1 MVSER
6 KFIKENVRR
15 VLLKEYLRAQ
25 TARAGFGGIDIQR
38 TPLGTHITLIAERPG
53 LVIGRRGAT
62 INELTRAVE
71 EDYKFEHPQIE
82 VSEVANPALNPHI
95 MAQKLALAL
104 ERGWHFRRAGH
115 STVLRIM
122 EAGAKG
128 CQVTISG
135 KLTGERHRTVRF
147 KAGHVK
153 YCGEPKLQF
162 MWTAYA
168 TAMKK
173 AGMMGI
179 KVQIMDP
186 NARLPDEIE
195 VMKPAEALAKGLIPK
210 VLTEAEAAALAALPP
225 ASGEVSDEELQR
237 VLEGAT
243 ERAAP
248 KRRPRAKKAQ
258 PPAAEGDKP
267 TEAKP
272 RRTRAKKAQAPAA
285 AEGEKKAEE
294 PPAGAP
300 PAAPPP
306 AGVPAAEA
314 PPAQPAKED

>member
-53 LVIGRRGAT
+53 LVIGRRGST

-71 EDYKFEHPQIE
+71 EDYHFEHPQIE

-128 CQVTISG
+128 CQITISG

-153 YCGEPKLQF
+153 YCGEPRLTF
-162 MWTAYA
+162 MWNAYA

-186 NARLPDEIE
+186 NARLPDEID
-195 VMKPAEALAKGLIPK
+195 VMDPEEALAKGLVPK
-210 VLTEAEAAALAALPP
+210 RVEAVEVTGKGEVALAP
-225 ASGEVSDEELQR
+225 AEFSEEDLKKI
-237 VLEGAT
+237 LEET
-243 ERAAP
+243 P
-248 KRRPRAKKAQ
+248 KEQKPRRPRAKKA
-258 PPAAEGDKP
+258 PAPASEGGAPAEGAVPSKP
-267 TEAKP
+267 K
-272 RRTRAKKAQAPAA
+272 RTRAKKA
-285 AEGEKKAEE
+285 
-294 PPAGAP
+294 
-300 PAAPPP
+300 
-306 AGVPAAEA
+306 PAAEA
-314 PPAQPAKED
+314 PKDGAPVAADESKPAEGA

>member
-1 MVSER
+1 VVSER

-71 EDYKFEHPQIE
+71 EDFKFEHPQIE

-128 CQVTISG
+128 CQVTIAG

-153 YCGEPKLQF
+153 YCGEPKLEF
-162 MWTAYA
+162 MWRAYA

-179 KVQIMDP
+179 KVEIMDP
-186 NARLPDEIE
+186 NARLPDEID
-195 VMKPAEALAKGLIPK
+195 VMEPEEALVKGLVPK
-210 VLTEAEAAALAALPP
+210 KVDAVEVVGGAEVPLPEAGPLDEDLKEALGAAQK
-225 ASGEVSDEELQR
+225 G
-237 VLEGAT
+237 T
-243 ERAAP
+243 P
-248 KRRPRAKKAQ
+248 KRRPRAKKAA
-258 PPAAEGDKP
+258 PAADKP
-267 TEAKP
+267 ADGAPPKP
-272 RRTRAKKAQAPAA
+272 RRTRAKKAAPATDKPA
-285 AEGEKKAEE
+285 DKPAEGEK
-294 PPAGAP
+294 P
-300 PAAPPP
+300 
-306 AGVPAAEA
+306 AEA
-314 PPAQPAKED
+314 PAPETTATEPPKTE

>member
-15 VLLKEYLRAQ
+15 VLLKEFLRAQ
-25 TARAGFGGIDIQR
+25 TQRAGFGGIDIQR

-53 LVIGRRGAT
+53 LVIGRRGST

-128 CQVTISG
+128 CQITIAG

-147 KAGHVK
+147 RQGHIK
-153 YCGEPKLQF
+153 YCGEPRHEF
-162 MWTAYA
+162 MWEAYA
-168 TAMKK
+168 VAMKK

-186 NARLPDEIE
+186 NARLPDEIDVVE
-195 VMKPAEALAKGLIPK
+195 PADAIARGIIAPK
-210 VLTEAEAAALAALPP
+210 VEEVEVLAGKEQKVAEPVEG
-225 ASGEVSDEELQR
+225 SEEELKA
-237 VLEGAT
+237 VLD
-243 ERAAP
+243 AAP
-248 KRRPRAKKAQ
+248 RDGAKPKRPRGKKPEAPPGGDASAKPKRSRAKKADT
-258 PPAAEGDKP
+258 PSNAPEAAG
-267 TEAKP
+267 
-272 RRTRAKKAQAPAA
+272 Q
-285 AEGEKKAEE
+285 
-294 PPAGAP
+294 
-300 PAAPPP
+300 AAPEKPEP
-306 AGVPAAEA
+306 
-314 PPAQPAKED
+314 

>member
-1 MVSER
+1 
-6 KFIKENVRR
+6 

-25 TARAGFGGIDIQR
+25 TMRAGFGGIDIQR

-71 EDYKFEHPQIE
+71 EDYGFEHPQIE
-82 VSEVANPALNPHI
+82 VTEVANPAINPHI

-147 KAGHVK
+147 KQGHVK
-153 YCGEPKLQF
+153 YCGETRHEF
-162 MWTAYA
+162 MWEAQA
-168 TAMKK
+168 IAMKK

-186 NARLPDEIE
+186 AAKMPDEIH
-195 VMKPAEALAKGLIPK
+195 VIQPADALLKGLIPK
-210 VLTEAEAAALAALPP
+210 KVLEVEVVGGKEVPLAGAPL
-225 ASGEVSDEELQR
+225 SDEELKA
-237 VLEGAT
+237 VLEKAPK
-243 ERAAP
+243 EAP
-248 KRRPRAKKAQ
+248 KRRSRAKKPAAPAEGAAPAEPKPRRSRAKKAAAPAPDA
-258 PPAAEGDKP
+258 PPS
-267 TEAKP
+267 EA
-272 RRTRAKKAQAPAA
+272 AA
-285 AEGEKKAEE
+285 AEK
-294 PPAGAP
+294 PADDNP
-300 PAAPPP
+300 ST
-306 AGVPAAEA
+306 
-314 PPAQPAKED
+314 

>member
-15 VLLKEYLRAQ
+15 VLLKEYLRLQ

-53 LVIGRRGAT
+53 LVIGRRGST

-128 CQVTISG
+128 CQITISG

-153 YCGEPKLQF
+153 YCGEPRLEF
-162 MWTAYA
+162 MWNAYA

-186 NARLPDEIE
+186 NAKLPDEIDVIE
-195 VMKPAEALAKGLIPK
+195 PEEALVKGLEPKRVEAVEVAAGGEVALPSAEFADEEVRK
-210 VLTEAEAAALAALPP
+210 VLEEAP
-225 ASGEVSDEELQR
+225 
-237 VLEGAT
+237 
-243 ERAAP
+243 
-248 KRRPRAKKAQ
+248 
-258 PPAAEGDKP
+258 
-267 TEAKP
+267 AKP
-272 RRTRAKKAQAPAA
+272 KRTRAKKAPA
-285 AEGEKKAEE
+285 AEGASPGDGSAPAKPKRSRAKKA
-294 PPAGAP
+294 
-300 PAAPPP
+300 
-306 AGVPAAEA
+306 PAAEA
-314 PPAQPAKED
+314 PKEGEPAPPAPAPAPAEEPKPAEGA

>member
-1 MVSER
+1 MASER

-15 VLLKEYLRAQ
+15 VLLKEYLRKQ

-53 LVIGRRGAT
+53 LVIGRRGST

-71 EDYKFEHPQIE
+71 EDFHFEHPQIE

-186 NARLPDEIE
+186 NARLPDEIDVIE
-195 VMKPAEALAKGLIPK
+195 PEEALVKGLIPK
-210 VLTEAEAAALAALPP
+210 KVDGTEVKGL
-225 ASGEVSDEELQR
+225 SEVP
-237 VLEGAT
+237 LEGAEPT
-243 ERAAP
+243 DEDLKKALGPPSEGAP
-248 KRRPRAKKAQ
+248 KRRPRAKKATG
-258 PPAAEGDKP
+258 AEGALP
-267 TEAKP
+267 KP
-272 RRTRAKKAQAPAA
+272 RRPRPKKPAEGAGARPAEAPAEPESA
-285 AEGEKKAEE
+285 PAER
-294 PPAGAP
+294 AP
-300 PAAPPP
+300 PAAQK
-306 AGVPAAEA
+306 AE
-314 PPAQPAKED
+314 Q

>member
-53 LVIGRRGAT
+53 LVIGRRGST

-71 EDYKFEHPQIE
+71 EDYHFEHPQIE

-128 CQVTISG
+128 CQITISG

-153 YCGEPKLQF
+153 YCGEPRLTF
-162 MWTAYA
+162 MWNAYA

-186 NARLPDEIE
+186 NARLPDEIDVIE
-195 VMKPAEALAKGLIPK
+195 PEEALVKGLVPKKVEAVEVVAGGEVPLPSAEFSEEELRK
-210 VLTEAEAAALAALPP
+210 VLE
-225 ASGEVSDEELQR
+225 D
-237 VLEGAT
+237 
-243 ERAAP
+243 AP
-248 KRRPRAKKAQ
+248 
-258 PPAAEGDKP
+258 
-267 TEAKP
+267 AKP
-272 RRTRAKKAQAPAA
+272 KRTRAKKAPA
-285 AEGEKKAEE
+285 AEGAAPADGSAPPKPKRTRAKKA
-294 PPAGAP
+294 
-300 PAAPPP
+300 
-306 AGVPAAEA
+306 PAAEA
-314 PPAQPAKED
+314 PKEEPAPAPAEEQKPPEGA

>member
-53 LVIGRRGAT
+53 LVIGRRGST

-71 EDYKFEHPQIE
+71 EDYHFEHPQIE

-128 CQVTISG
+128 CQITISG

-153 YCGEPKLQF
+153 YCGEPRLTF
-162 MWTAYA
+162 MWNAYA

-186 NARLPDEIE
+186 NARLPDEIDVIE
-195 VMKPAEALAKGLIPK
+195 PEEALVKGLVPK
-210 VLTEAEAAALAALPP
+210 KVEAVEVTPGGEVPLPP
-225 ASGEVSDEELQR
+225 AEFPEGELAK
-237 VLEGAT
+237 VLEDAP
-243 ERAAP
+243 AKP
-248 KRRPRAKKAQ
+248 KRSRAKKA
-258 PPAAEGDKP
+258 PATGADGAPAEGAP
-267 TEAKP
+267 AKP
-272 RRTRAKKAQAPAA
+272 KRSRAKKAPAADAPKDEAAPAPA
-285 AEGEKKAEE
+285 EDPKPAEGA
-294 PPAGAP
+294 
-300 PAAPPP
+300 
-306 AGVPAAEA
+306 
-314 PPAQPAKED
+314 

>member
-15 VLLKEYLRAQ
+15 VLLKEFLRAQ
-25 TARAGFGGIDIQR
+25 TQRAGFGGIDIQR

-53 LVIGRRGAT
+53 LVIGRRGST

-71 EDYKFEHPQIE
+71 HDFLFEHPQIE

-128 CQVTISG
+128 CQITIAG

-147 KAGHVK
+147 RQGHIK
-153 YCGEPKLQF
+153 YCGEPRHEF
-162 MWTAYA
+162 MWEAYA
-168 TAMKK
+168 VAMKK

-179 KVQIMDP
+179 QVQIMDP
-186 NARLPDEIE
+186 NARLPDEID
-195 VMKPAEALAKGLIPK
+195 VLDPAEAVAQGIIAPK
-210 VLTEAEAAALAALPP
+210 MQEVEVVSQEEVKVEGAEGAD
-225 ASGEVSDEELQR
+225 EVSDQELKE
-237 VLEGAT
+237 VLDAT
-243 ERAAP
+243 PKEPAKP
-248 KRRPRAKKAQ
+248 KRARAKKATSKT
-258 PPAAEGDKP
+258 AA
-267 TEAKP
+267 AKP
-272 RRTRAKKAQAPAA
+272 KRSRS
-285 AEGEKKAEE
+285 KKAETAKADE
-294 PPAGAP
+294 TKPAGAK
-300 PAAPPP
+300 AA
-306 AGVPAAEA
+306 
-314 PPAQPAKED
+314 AKEKEENPGA

>member
-53 LVIGRRGAT
+53 LVIGRRGST

-71 EDYKFEHPQIE
+71 EDYHFEHPQIE

-128 CQVTISG
+128 CQVTIAG

-162 MWTAYA
+162 MWRAYA

-173 AGMMGI
+173 SGMMGI
-179 KVQIMDP
+179 KVEIMDP
-186 NARLPDEIE
+186 NAKLPDEIDVIE
-195 VMKPAEALAKGLIPK
+195 PEEALVKGLIPRK
-210 VLTEAEAAALAALPP
+210 FDESEVVAGVDIGVPADASSEAELAKALVESAGKTA
-225 ASGEVSDEELQR
+225 G
-237 VLEGAT
+237 
-243 ERAAP
+243 
-248 KRRPRAKKAQ
+248 KRRPRARK
-258 PPAAEGDKP
+258 PAAAPQAPSAQGEAQA
-267 TEAKP
+267 AKP
-272 RRTRAKKAQAPAA
+272 RRSRAKKPPAT
-285 AEGEKKAEE
+285 EGE
-294 PPAGAP
+294 AGASSP
-300 PAAPPP
+300 PAADAGKQEGAKDSGGDATPPERP
-306 AGVPAAEA
+306 SSE
-314 PPAQPAKED
+314 

>member
-15 VLLKEYLRAQ
+15 VLLKEFLRAQ
-25 TARAGFGGIDIQR
+25 TQRAGFGGIDIQR

-71 EDYKFEHPQIE
+71 QDYHFEHPQIE

-128 CQVTISG
+128 CQITIAG

-147 KAGHVK
+147 RQGHIK
-153 YCGEPKLQF
+153 YCGEPRHEF
-162 MWTAYA
+162 MWEAYA
-168 TAMKK
+168 VAMKK

-186 NARLPDEIE
+186 NARLPDEID
-195 VMKPAEALAKGLIPK
+195 VLDPAEAVARGLVAPK
-210 VLTEAEAAALAALPP
+210 VQEVEVVGGKDVPAPPLEVSEEELKEVLEATPKEAAK
-225 ASGEVSDEELQR
+225 
-237 VLEGAT
+237 
-243 ERAAP
+243 P
-248 KRRPRAKKAQ
+248 KRPRAKK
-258 PPAAEGDKP
+258 PSAAAAGGAAA
-267 TEAKP
+267 AKP
-272 RRTRAKKAQAPAA
+272 RQSRAKKAGAAAPKAAGEPAA
-285 AEGEKKAEE
+285 AVAPKGDE
-294 PPAGAP
+294 P
-300 PAAPPP
+300 
-306 AGVPAAEA
+306 EA
-314 PPAQPAKED
+314 

>member
-15 VLLKEYLRAQ
+15 VLLKEYLRQQ

-53 LVIGRRGAT
+53 LVIGRRGST

-71 EDYKFEHPQIE
+71 EDFKFEHPQIE

-128 CQVTISG
+128 CQITISG

-153 YCGEPKLQF
+153 YCGEPRLEF
-162 MWTAYA
+162 MWNAYA

-186 NARLPDEIE
+186 NAKLPDEIDVIE
-195 VMKPAEALAKGLIPK
+195 PEEALVKGLVPK
-210 VLTEAEAAALAALPP
+210 KVEAVEVTP
-225 ASGEVSDEELQR
+225 SGEVALAPAEFAEGELR
-237 VLEGAT
+237 KVLEEAP
-243 ERAAP
+243 AKP
-248 KRRPRAKKAQ
+248 KRSRAKKA
-258 PPAAEGDKP
+258 PAAEGAAGEAAPKP
-267 TEAKP
+267 K
-272 RRTRAKKAQAPAA
+272 RSRAKKAPATEAPKEEAAPAPA
-285 AEGEKKAEE
+285 PAPDAKPAEGA
-294 PPAGAP
+294 
-300 PAAPPP
+300 
-306 AGVPAAEA
+306 
-314 PPAQPAKED
+314 

>member
-15 VLLKEYLRAQ
+15 VLLKEYLRQQ

-53 LVIGRRGAT
+53 LVIGRRGST

-128 CQVTISG
+128 VQITISG

-147 KAGHVK
+147 RQGHIK
-153 YCGEPKLQF
+153 YCGEPRHEF
-162 MWTAYA
+162 MWEAYA
-168 TAMKK
+168 VAMKK

-179 KVQIMDP
+179 KVQSMDP
-186 NARLPDEIE
+186 NARLPDEID
-195 VMKPAEALAKGLIPK
+195 VMSQEEAVAKGIVAPRIQ
-210 VLTEAEAAALAALPP
+210 
-225 ASGEVSDEELQR
+225 EVE
-237 VLEGAT
+237 VTGA
-243 ERAAP
+243 
-248 KRRPRAKKAQ
+248 
-258 PPAAEGDKP
+258 G
-267 TEAKP
+267 
-272 RRTRAKKAQAPAA
+272 
-285 AEGEKKAEE
+285 
-294 PPAGAP
+294 
-300 PAAPPP
+300 
-306 AGVPAAEA
+306 
-314 PPAQPAKED
+314 

>member
-25 TARAGFGGIDIQR
+25 TMRAGFGGIDIQR

-53 LVIGRRGAT
+53 LVIGRRGST

-71 EDYKFEHPQIE
+71 EDFHFEHPQIE

-147 KAGHVK
+147 KQGHVK
-153 YCGEPKLQF
+153 YCGEPKLEF
-162 MWTAYA
+162 MWDAYA

-173 AGMMGI
+173 SGMMGI

-186 NARLPDEIE
+186 NARLPDEID
-195 VMKPAEALAKGLIPK
+195 VMDPKEALAKGIISARPLEVEVVGGREVPIGGEPLSEDEVRK
-210 VLTEAEAAALAALPP
+210 VLDEVPKEPAKRKPRAKKAPAPSADGSPAPAAKP
-225 ASGEVSDEELQR
+225 
-237 VLEGAT
+237 
-243 ERAAP
+243 
-248 KRRPRAKKAQ
+248 RRPRAKK
-258 PPAAEGDKP
+258 PAADAAAP
-267 TEAKP
+267 TEAKS
-272 RRTRAKKAQAPAA
+272 TDAASAPD
-285 AEGEKKAEE
+285 
-294 PPAGAP
+294 
-300 PAAPPP
+300 
-306 AGVPAAEA
+306 EA
-314 PPAQPAKED
+314 PKPE

>member
-1 MVSER
+1 VVSER

-53 LVIGRRGAT
+53 LVIGRRGST

-71 EDYKFEHPQIE
+71 EDFKFEHPQIE

-128 CQVTISG
+128 CQVTIAG

-153 YCGEPKLQF
+153 YCGEPKLEF
-162 MWTAYA
+162 MWRAYA

-179 KVQIMDP
+179 KVEIMDP
-186 NARLPDEIE
+186 NARLPDEID
-195 VMKPAEALAKGLIPK
+195 VMEPEEALVKGLVPRKVDAVEVVAGAEVPLGDAPPLGEDIKKALEEAPK
-210 VLTEAEAAALAALPP
+210 
-225 ASGEVSDEELQR
+225 G
-237 VLEGAT
+237 
-243 ERAAP
+243 AP
-248 KRRPRAKKAQ
+248 KRRPRAKKAA
-258 PPAAEGDKP
+258 PAADGAP
-267 TEAKP
+267 SAPKP
-272 RRTRAKKAQAPAA
+272 RRPRAKKAPVPSETPAQSEKP
-285 AEGEKKAEE
+285 AETPAQGEKPAET
-294 PPAGAP
+294 
-300 PAAPPP
+300 PPP
-306 AGVPAAEA
+306 EA
-314 PPAQPAKED
+314 TAPETPKSE

>member
-15 VLLKEYLRAQ
+15 VLLKEYLRKQ

-53 LVIGRRGAT
+53 LVIGRRGST

-71 EDYKFEHPQIE
+71 EDYHFEHPQIE

-153 YCGEPKLQF
+153 YCGEPKLEF

-179 KVQIMDP
+179 KIQIMDP
-186 NARLPDEIE
+186 NARLPDEIDVIE
-195 VMKPAEALAKGLIPK
+195 PEEALVKGLIPK
-210 VLTEAEAAALAALPP
+210 KVDAAEVV
-225 ASGEVSDEELQR
+225 GGVEVPLGGPEPTDEEIKKA
-237 VLEGAT
+237 LESAPEG
-243 ERAAP
+243 AP
-248 KRRPRAKKAQ
+248 KRRPRAKKAAPSEGAAPRPRRPRAKKPAAAQ
-258 PPAAEGDKP
+258 APPPLEAPAAETPKTDG
-267 TEAKP
+267 
-272 RRTRAKKAQAPAA
+272 
-285 AEGEKKAEE
+285 
-294 PPAGAP
+294 
-300 PAAPPP
+300 
-306 AGVPAAEA
+306 
-314 PPAQPAKED
+314 

>member
-25 TARAGFGGIDIQR
+25 TMRAGFGGIDIQR

-53 LVIGRRGAT
+53 LVIGRRGST

-71 EDYKFEHPQIE
+71 EDFHFEHPQIE

-147 KAGHVK
+147 KQGHVK
-153 YCGEPKLQF
+153 YCGEPKLEF
-162 MWTAYA
+162 MWDAYA

-173 AGMMGI
+173 SGMMGI

-186 NARLPDEIE
+186 NARLPDEID
-195 VMKPAEALAKGLIPK
+195 VMDPKEALAKGIISARPLEVAVIGGREVPIDAPPLSDDEVRK
-210 VLTEAEAAALAALPP
+210 VLDEVPREP
-225 ASGEVSDEELQR
+225 A
-237 VLEGAT
+237 
-243 ERAAP
+243 
-248 KRRPRAKKAQ
+248 KRKPRAKKT
-258 PPAAEGDKP
+258 PAPSADGSP
-267 TEAKP
+267 ATPAKP
-272 RRTRAKKAQAPAA
+272 RRPRVKKPAADAAAPAEA
-285 AEGEKKAEE
+285 QSSD
-294 PPAGAP
+294 
-300 PAAPPP
+300 AAPD
-306 AGVPAAEA
+306 EA
-314 PPAQPAKED
+314 PKSE

>member
-53 LVIGRRGAT
+53 LVIGRRGST

-71 EDYKFEHPQIE
+71 EDYHFEHPQIE

-186 NARLPDEIE
+186 NARLPDEID
-195 VMKPAEALAKGLIPK
+195 VMDPEEALVKGLIPK
-210 VLTEAEAAALAALPP
+210 KVDPNAVLVEADAGAEATDEELKQALAA
-225 ASGEVSDEELQR
+225 ASQG
-237 VLEGAT
+237 G
-243 ERAAP
+243 P
-248 KRRPRAKKAQ
+248 KRRPRAKKAT
-258 PPAAEGDKP
+258 PGEGEAATAPRPRKP
-267 TEAKP
+267 
-272 RRTRAKKAQAPAA
+272 RAKKDAPESSEKPAPAQSG
-285 AEGEKKAEE
+285 AEPTKSPE
-294 PPAGAP
+294 
-300 PAAPPP
+300 
-306 AGVPAAEA
+306 
-314 PPAQPAKED
+314 

>member
-15 VLLKEYLRAQ
+15 VLLKEYLRKQ
-25 TARAGFGGIDIQR
+25 TMRAGFGGIDIQR

-53 LVIGRRGAT
+53 LVIGRRGST

-71 EDYKFEHPQIE
+71 EDFHFEHPQIE
-82 VSEVANPALNPHI
+82 VTEVANPAINPHI

-115 STVLRIM
+115 STVMRIM

-147 KAGHVK
+147 KQGHVK
-153 YCGEPKLQF
+153 YCGETRHQF
-162 MWTAYA
+162 MWEAQA
-168 TAMKK
+168 IAMKK

-186 NARLPDEIE
+186 NAKMPDEIHVVQPE
-195 VMKPAEALAKGLIPK
+195 DALARGLIPK
-210 VLTEAEAAALAALPP
+210 KVLEVEVVGGREVPIAGAAL
-225 ASGEVSDEELQR
+225 SDEELR
-237 VLEGAT
+237 AVLEGAPK
-243 ERAAP
+243 EAP
-248 KRRPRAKKAQ
+248 KRRSRAKK
-258 PPAAEGDKP
+258 PAA
-267 TEAKP
+267 
-272 RRTRAKKAQAPAA
+272 
-285 AEGEKKAEE
+285 
-294 PPAGAP
+294 PPVEGAP
-300 PAAPPP
+300 PAEPKPRRSRAKKPKPAPE
-306 AGVPAAEA
+306 AAEA
-314 PPAQPAKED
+314 GTPTSEAAAEPKPADDNPST

>member
-53 LVIGRRGAT
+53 LVIGRRGST

-71 EDYKFEHPQIE
+71 EDYHFEHPQIE

-128 CQVTISG
+128 CQITISG

-153 YCGEPKLQF
+153 YCGEPRLTF
-162 MWTAYA
+162 MWNAYA

-186 NARLPDEIE
+186 NARLPDEIDVIE
-195 VMKPAEALAKGLIPK
+195 PEEALAKGLVPK
-210 VLTEAEAAALAALPP
+210 KVEAVEVTGQGEVALAP
-225 ASGEVSDEELQR
+225 AEFSEEDLKKILDE
-237 VLEGAT
+237 
-243 ERAAP
+243 AP
-248 KRRPRAKKAQ
+248 KEPKPRKPRAKKA
-258 PPAAEGDKP
+258 PAPAAEGAAP
-267 TEAKP
+267 AKP
-272 RRTRAKKAQAPAA
+272 KRTRAKKAPAPAPEA
-285 AEGEKKAEE
+285 PKDAGPAPAPADEPKPAEG
-294 PPAGAP
+294 GA
-300 PAAPPP
+300 
-306 AGVPAAEA
+306 
-314 PPAQPAKED
+314 

>member
-15 VLLKEYLRAQ
+15 VLLKEFLRAQ
-25 TARAGFGGIDIQR
+25 TQRAGFGGIDIQR

-53 LVIGRRGAT
+53 LVIGRRGST

-71 EDYKFEHPQIE
+71 QDYLFEHPQIE

-128 CQVTISG
+128 CQITIAG

-147 KAGHVK
+147 RQGHIK
-153 YCGEPKLQF
+153 YCGEPRHEF
-162 MWTAYA
+162 MWEAYA
-168 TAMKK
+168 VAMKK

-186 NARLPDEIE
+186 NARLPDEIDVVE
-195 VMKPAEALAKGLIPK
+195 PADAIARGLVAPK
-210 VLTEAEAAALAALPP
+210 VEEVEVIGGRDVKVAP
-225 ASGEVSDEELQR
+225 GEDVSKEELEA
-237 VLEGAT
+237 VLEATPKEGAK
-243 ERAAP
+243 P
-248 KRRPRAKKAQ
+248 KRPRAKKAA
-258 PPAAEGDKP
+258 PAEG
-267 TEAKP
+267 EAKP
-272 RRTRAKKAQAPAA
+272 KRPRAKKAAPAQAPAPEPAQA
-285 AEGEKKAEE
+285 A
-294 PPAGAP
+294 
-300 PAAPPP
+300 AAP
-306 AGVPAAEA
+306 
-314 PPAQPAKED
+314 KEDKPEA

>member
-25 TARAGFGGIDIQR
+25 TMRAGFGGIDIQR

-53 LVIGRRGAT
+53 LVIGRRGST

-71 EDYKFEHPQIE
+71 EDFHFEHPQIE

-147 KAGHVK
+147 KQGHVK
-153 YCGEPKLQF
+153 YCGEPKLEF

-186 NARLPDEIE
+186 NARLPDEID
-195 VMKPAEALAKGLIPK
+195 VMDPKEALAKGLVSPK
-210 VLTEAEAAALAALPP
+210 VQEVVVMGGREIPLEGPAL
-225 ASGEVSDEELQR
+225 SDEEVR
-237 VLEGAT
+237 KVLEDVPR
-243 ERAAP
+243 EAP
-248 KRRPRAKKAQ
+248 KRRPRAKKAAAPAAQ
-258 PPAAEGDKP
+258 APDGSKPAEPKPRRSRAKKTAAPAEAAPAAEEKP
-267 TEAKP
+267 AETP
-272 RRTRAKKAQAPAA
+272 PSPSAA
-285 AEGEKKAEE
+285 DETQKSE
-294 PPAGAP
+294 
-300 PAAPPP
+300 
-306 AGVPAAEA
+306 
-314 PPAQPAKED
+314 

>member
-53 LVIGRRGAT
+53 LVIGRRGST

-71 EDYKFEHPQIE
+71 EDYHFEHPQIE

-128 CQVTISG
+128 CQITISG

-153 YCGEPKLQF
+153 YCGEPRLTF
-162 MWTAYA
+162 MWNAYA

-186 NARLPDEIE
+186 NARLPDEIDVIEPEEALVKGLVPKKVEAVE
-195 VMKPAEALAKGLIPK
+195 VVAGGEVPLPSAEFSEEELRKVLEDAPAEPK
-210 VLTEAEAAALAALPP
+210 
-225 ASGEVSDEELQR
+225 
-237 VLEGAT
+237 
-243 ERAAP
+243 
-248 KRRPRAKKAQ
+248 
-258 PPAAEGDKP
+258 
-267 TEAKP
+267 
-272 RRTRAKKAQAPAA
+272 RTRAKKA
-285 AEGEKKAEE
+285 
-294 PPAGAP
+294 
-300 PAAPPP
+300 
-306 AGVPAAEA
+306 PAAEA
-314 PPAQPAKED
+314 PKEEPAPAPAEEQKPPEGA

>member
-15 VLLKEYLRAQ
+15 VLLKEYLQAQ

-71 EDYKFEHPQIE
+71 EDFKFEHPQIE

-122 EAGAKG
+122 EAGALG

-147 KAGHVK
+147 KQGHVK
-153 YCGEPKLQF
+153 YCGEPRHEF
-162 MWTAYA
+162 MWEAKA
-168 TAMKK
+168 IAMKK

-179 KVQIMDP
+179 KIQIMDP
-186 NARLPDEIE
+186 NARLPDDID
-195 VMKPAEALAKGLIPK
+195 VMSPEEAIAKGIITPK
-210 VLTEAEAAALAALPP
+210 VLEAEVRGGKEVVVPG
-225 ASGEVSDEELQR
+225 GEFSPQELR
-237 VLEGAT
+237 EVLEAVPK
-243 ERAAP
+243 EAP
-248 KRRPRAKKAQ
+248 KRKPRAKKEK
-258 PPAAEGDKP
+258 PAG
-267 TEAKP
+267 EAGAAPKP
-272 RRTRAKKAQAPAA
+272 RKPRAKKESAAAPAEPEPKS
-285 AEGEKKAEE
+285 EGST
-294 PPAGAP
+294 
-300 PAAPPP
+300 
-306 AGVPAAEA
+306 
-314 PPAQPAKED
+314 